1 MPRVRRRRMDQQPCL
16 GRAGQQDINENR
28 AGGEAGDQS
37 DAGSRSSSSVHEVY
51 IETREGLH
59 GFLFE
64 KESTKSG
71 NAFAVLIGAVVL
83 RPGQWV
89 RLNRHYYTCYNSIPS
104 LC

>member
-1 MPRVRRRRMDQQPCL
+1 MRRAWRRRIDQQPCL

-28 AGGEAGDQS
+28 AGGEAGGQS

-59 GFLFE
+59 GFLWKKNLSRAE
-64 KESTKSG
+64 
-71 NAFAVLIGAVVL
+71 LHL
-83 RPGQWV
+83 
-89 RLNRHYYTCYNSIPS
+89 